1 MYNVYLV
8 EVIAG
13 HSIEE
18 IHNVGKAVV
27 GEGDQQSTQY
37 FKYSDLTAE
46 TL

>member
-27 GEGDQQSTQY
+27 CEGDRQSTQY
-37 FKYSDLTAE
+37 FIYSDLTAE